1 MSFYFLLCLKRNWSS
16 TIQCRGASFHLSD
29 VSFFS
34 IFSSQSS
41 LNWQLLPTL
50 HDFDGQETP
59 GCLPS
64 HFPFKHHQNWVLPL
78 HPFRFKSLSVD
89 NESSTPPRRCLTSSP
104 WWPLRP
110 GRGGGCGWGHKLSAF
125 ILFAL
130 QQVST
135 FVGLQLLTSTSC
147 CKSVRE
153 TSPMFGSTAI
163 FPLFFF

>member
-110 GRGGGCGWGHKLSAF
+110 GRGGGVWLGAQALSIYSLCTTA
-125 ILFAL
+125 
-130 QQVST
+130 
-135 FVGLQLLTSTSC
+135 GLQVCRLAAANKHFMLQICERDLPHVWKYCYISS
-147 CKSVRE
+147 
-153 TSPMFGSTAI
+153 I
-163 FPLFFF
+163 FF